1 MLKRILTASIFIG
14 IISGCQQDEMVPMDD
29 VFVTEIVEE
38 DLPQSALTFI
48 EENFEG
54 EVVTSS
60 FRINDGGEVL
70 YETILTNQ
78 MNLVFSE
85 NGRIRAFGEE
95 GAEVDCEGR
104 HRRRWG
110 LGLPPRGDGEYGLRP
125 IVVDPADLPDPTLK
139 YMRENYPENQIIK
152 IIFIERNELNQYF
165 ILVKE
170 IGILVFNEEGEFLK
184 LKERPLWSCPKFDR
198 IEIVNI
204 RQNILSYIKE
214 NYPDSVILRARM
226 GIRNKRVEIHVL
238 VYRVGVLIFD
248 KDGEFIELKTCGMN
262 ND

>member
-1 MLKRILTASIFIG
+1 MLKKIVIAFIFMG
-14 IISGCQQDEMVPMDD
+14 IISGCQEDEMVPMDD
-29 VFVTEIVEE
+29 VSVTEIVEE
-38 DLPQSALTFI
+38 DLPQLAMTFI

-54 EVVTSS
+54 EVVTSA

-110 LGLPPRGDGEYGLRP
+110 LGLPPRGNGESGPRP
-125 IVVDPADLPDPTLK
+125 IVVDPADLPDATVNYL
-139 YMRENYPENQIIK
+139 RENYPENQIIK

-170 IGILVFNEEGEFLK
+170 IGILVFDSEGEFLK
-184 LKERPLWSCPKFDR
+184 LRERPLWSCPKFDK
-198 IEIVNI
+198 IEIGNI
-204 RQNILSYIKE
+204 RQNILFYIEE
-214 NYPDSVILRARM
+214 NYPDSVILRARI
-226 GIRNKRVEIHVL
+226 GVRNKRVEIHVL
-238 VYRVGVLIFD
+238 VQRVGVLIFD

-262 ND
+262 NG

>member
-1 MLKRILTASIFIG
+1 
-14 IISGCQQDEMVPMDD
+14 MVPMDE
-29 VFVTEIVEE
+29 VMVTEIVEE
-38 DLPQSALTFI
+38 DLPQSAVTFI

-54 EVVTSS
+54 EVVTSA
-60 FRINDGGEVL
+60 FRINEGGEVL

-110 LGLPPRGDGEYGLRP
+110 FGLPPKGDGEYGPRP
-125 IVVDPADLPDPTLK
+125 NVIDPADLPEATVK

-165 ILVKE
+165 VLVRGV
-170 IGILVFNEEGEFLK
+170 GILVFNAEGEFLK
-184 LKERPLWSCPKFDR
+184 LKERPVWTCPKFDR

-204 RQNILSYIKE
+204 RQNILSYINE
-214 NYPDSVILRARM
+214 NYPDSVILRART
-226 GIRNKRVEIHVL
+226 GIRNKRFEIHVL

-248 KDGEFIELKTCGMN
+248 KDGEFIELKKCGMN
-262 ND
+262 NG